1 VIEEAAV
8 IDKGGEAESDR
19 DDDQPGGLKEPDA
32 QVGGQLPE
40 GEQVKIIQGNK
51 GDDYAEEADEPPAI
65 DDALAFDEQ
74 DEEIIEGG
82 DGKQSDHEAGS
93 GQPAISRGDGHN
105 GKRGKKQDR
114 DQVEKMEK
122 RPDIQE
128 VDQLAFADIL
138 SEIGLDREDGQ
149 FLEGE
154 PDDQVKGEIVSYEA
168 AEDLD
173 DVLVREHL
181 LKKGP
186 QKESECQGA
195 AQEVEEDEADKDLGG
210 KVLAGVTAS
219 PEGFPLM
226 R

>member
-1 VIEEAAV
+1 
-8 IDKGGEAESDR
+8 
-19 DDDQPGGLKEPDA
+19 
-32 QVGGQLPE
+32 
-40 GEQVKIIQGNK
+40 
-51 GDDYAEEADEPPAI
+51 
-65 DDALAFDEQ
+65 
-74 DEEIIEGG
+74 
-82 DGKQSDHEAGS
+82 
-93 GQPAISRGDGHN
+93 
-105 GKRGKKQDR
+105 
-114 DQVEKMEK
+114 MEK